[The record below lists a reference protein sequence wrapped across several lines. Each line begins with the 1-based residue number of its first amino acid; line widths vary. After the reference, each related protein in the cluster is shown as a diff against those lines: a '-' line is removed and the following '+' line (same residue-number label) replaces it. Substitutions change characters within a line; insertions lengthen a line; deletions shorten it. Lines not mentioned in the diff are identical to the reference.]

1 MEKNLSII
9 TGSEELSAVE
19 SGQLRALIGFYRAF
33 NQRDLQLMQRVWL
46 NSMDASMNN
55 PVGGIVRGWDEIRGV
70 YERIFG
76 GGAKVYVE
84 FYDFS
89 LHSTENMFFATGRER
104 GYFES
109 GDTKVDL
116 AIRTSRIFVKQGDE
130 WKQIQHHG
138 SIDNADLLRDYQNA
152 ILGK

>member
-9 TGSEELSAVE
+9 TGSEELSVVE
-19 SGQLRALIGFYRAF
+19 SGQLRALICFYKAF
-33 NQRDLQLMQRVWL
+33 NQRDLQLMQKVWL

-70 YERIFG
+70 YERILG

-89 LHSTENMFFATGRER
+89 LHSAENMFFATGRER

-116 AIRTSRIFVKQGDE
+116 AIRTSRIFVKRGGE
-130 WKQIQHHG
+130 WRQIQHHG
-138 SIDNADLLRDYQNA
+138 SIDSPDLLRDYQNA
-152 ILGK
+152 IRGK